1 VRNIDL
7 YNYNGEIQDKLQDM
21 GRPNLVKI
29 RQKQASQALL
39 IGLVPPVCTLPGAHG
54 VSSVKEV

>member
-1 VRNIDL
+1 MQDIDL

-39 IGLVPPVCTLPGAHG
+39 VGRVPPVFSLTGAHG
-54 VSSVKEV
+54 VLSVKEV

>member
-1 VRNIDL
+1 MQNIDL

-29 RQKQASQALL
+29 RQKQASQAMLT
-39 IGLVPPVCTLPGAHG
+39 GLVPPACTLPGAHG
-54 VSSVKEV
+54 VSSVQEV